1 MNIVAMDRNLVT
13 TNTSTNPYKNSDDR
27 ELNRYE
33 FIVILVRTAKSKY
46 QDPKIF

>member
-13 TNTSTNPYKNSDDR
+13 TNTSTNQYKNSEDR